1 MAGHGRCKGGGPE
14 SAIIGS
20 PCRCCMFLPQNQ
32 VCSSVE
38 HSALK
43 TLCAGAILDGLAN
56 SVRPREPSKTEAAL
70 QDSLVLVGTVT

>member
-14 SAIIGS
+14 STIVGS

-43 TLCAGAILDGLAN
+43 TLCAGAILDGQAN
-56 SVRPREPSKTEAAL
+56 PVRPTEPWKTDAAL
-70 QDSLVLVGTVT
+70 QDSLVFVETVK